1 MTFIP
6 VEYHGVH
13 TTGPEQFTCLV
24 LRWVEQKRI
33 LPIWLSPLAAAELE
47 VRDRGYSPRRPGSHE
62 LLAETLTRLTS
73 GVSGINI
80 VSHYE
85 GVFIASIVLNDG
97 QEIDARVS
105 DAVILARMF
114 EMDIHVDEDVLLQTS
129 VFVSDEDL
137 EQYLGLQVKRGVVTE
152 DEVPASAS
160 GDAQADK
167 DFEEMMRSLGISEED
182 LVGQGPDEPDGPG
195 ESTDPENPEE
205 DGDDRA

>member
-24 LRWVEQKRI
+24 LRWAEQSRI

-47 VRDRGYSPRRPGSHE
+47 VRDKGYSPRRPGSHE

-85 GVFIASIVLNDG
+85 GVFIASIVLHDG

-137 EQYLGLQVKRGVVTE
+137 ARYLGIRVKGGAVTE
-152 DEVPASAS
+152 EEEVSAS
-160 GDAQADK
+160 GDAQADEDFK
-167 DFEEMMRSLGISEED
+167 DMMRSLGISEED
-182 LVGQGPDEPDGPG
+182 LSVE
-195 ESTDPENPEE
+195 EPENPGPP
-205 DGDDRA
+205 GDPGKDNPDPDADPRA